1 MMKIDNTFKA
11 VFASMMIVS
20 GLAACD
26 NPGTAETAG
35 KKIDQV
41 TENVSNAVSNSADK
55 AGTTIAQ
62 QTKVAGQAM
71 SDTEITAKIKSM
83 LLNEPGLQSLKI
95 TVETIQGVVS
105 LSGSVDSQD
114 NADKAIKLARS
125 VDDVKSVQ
133 SKLLISK

>member
-1 MMKIDNTFKA
+1 MKIDTKFKA

-26 NPGTAETAG
+26 KPGTAETAG

-71 SDTEITAKIKSM
+71 SDTEITAKIKSI
-83 LLNEPGLQSLKI
+83 LLNEPGLKSLKI
-95 TVETIQGVVS
+95 TVETVKGVVT
-105 LSGSVDSQD
+105 LSGSVNSQD
-114 NADKAIKLARS
+114 NADKASKLAES
-125 VDDVKSVQ
+125 VDDVKSVNN
-133 SKLLISK
+133 KLVISK

>member
-1 MMKIDNTFKA
+1 MKIDNRFKA

-26 NPGTAETAG
+26 KPGTAETAG

-71 SDTEITAKIKSM
+71 SDTEITAKIKSI
-83 LLNEPGLQSLKI
+83 LLNEPGLKSLKI
-95 TVETIQGVVS
+95 TVETIKGVVT
-105 LSGSVDSQD
+105 LSGTVNNQENS
-114 NADKAIKLARS
+114 DKAVKLAES
-125 VDDVKSVQ
+125 VDDVKSV
-133 SKLLISK
+133 KNTLVISK